1 MAQVWT
7 IEKVLAWT
15 TESFTRL
22 GLDSPK
28 LDAELLLAYVLGVK
42 RMTLYVD
49 GCRPLEQAELE
60 RYRSCILRRQR
71 HEPIAYITENKE
83 FWSLSFHVTP
93 AVLIPRPDTECLVER
108 VLEFIEARK
117 RGKKP
122 AWMQTKR
129 IEYSNEIIDEK
140 RAYYEAVSAF
150 EEARE
155 MDSDETK
162 CPDNGD
168 NDNGDNVEEQKSVG
182 ADLECKDSQ
191 PSLSDSTETH
201 PWRIADVGTG
211 SGAIALALASEIP
224 AAERFIDGIDISED
238 AVKIARFNAQSLHL
252 EENVS
257 IEQGDLLSGNSKKYD
272 IIVSN
277 PPYIA
282 NGEMQTLMQEVKYE
296 PTLALEAGEDGLD
309 VYRKLVLQAKEH
321 LNDNGLLIVEIGSTQ
336 AEAVMVLFRQAHWN
350 SVCMMRD
357 YAGLPRIVA
366 GIWQNTSK

>member
-60 RYRSCILRRQR
+60 RYRACILRRQR

-150 EEARE
+150 EEA
-155 MDSDETK
+155 MDSGKTK
-162 CPDNGD
+162 CPDNCD
-168 NDNGDNVEEQKSVG
+168 NVLSDREGIVEEQKSVG

-201 PWRIADVGTG
+201 RWRIADVGTG

-224 AAERFIDGIDISED
+224 AAERSIDGIDISEE

-296 PTLALEAGEDGLD
+296 PTLALEALS
-309 VYRKLVLQAKEH
+309 
-321 LNDNGLLIVEIGSTQ
+321 LIHI
-336 AEAVMVLFRQAHWN
+336 
-350 SVCMMRD
+350 
-357 YAGLPRIVA
+357 
-366 GIWQNTSK
+366 